1 MGALLGGLELGPQ
14 GSRPSPLPPS
24 PLVTD
29 RRVSMGK
36 SIPSSEHMGRSCP
49 DLKAGGWGGRVGRRE
64 LAFIVQPGPRENW
77 MSFLGLAPC
86 PPQHPKDPVLRPAG
100 APGREMAEGV
110 AIASQ
115 QPGRPRPAP
124 SRVPLPRFQPPPCLP
139 ACRRQEWAQPG
150 FSRLVLW
157 ASPPLQ
163 GFGAPWGSWV
173 WIIGS

>member
-36 SIPSSEHMGRSCP
+36 SIPSSEHMGQSCP
-49 DLKAGGWGGRVGRRE
+49 DLKAGGWGGRLGRRE
-64 LAFIVQPGPRENW
+64 LAFIAQPRPRENW

-124 SRVPLPRFQPPPCLP
+124 PGFLFPGFSHPHACLP
-139 ACRRQEWAQPG
+139 AAGRSGPSLASAVWFSGLLHLCRVLALPG
-150 FSRLVLW
+150 
-157 ASPPLQ
+157 AH
-163 GFGAPWGSWV
+163 GYGS
-173 WIIGS
+173 